1 MATTA
6 LAVPRSDCVNDWQR
20 LRVDCAV
27 ADVLAEDYKITSFPL
42 WVRCVYVYK
51 CVCPQVLLCTYLTVK
66 VCVKHSSVLFL
77 MHSVLFCLSTVFYLF
92 CTHNYA
98 CLLPLL
104 CVLLL
109 FSYFNDCLFLL
120 HSFLA
125 QTPLLG
131 SISISLFVCMCA
143 YVIVLVCTMCFLF
156 TLLLWVNTSIPLP
169 VYHCLHS
176 VRMRASSHENKP
188 YREQKRKRK

>member
-1 MATTA
+1 M
-6 LAVPRSDCVNDWQR
+6 
-20 LRVDCAV
+20 
-27 ADVLAEDYKITSFPL
+27 
-42 WVRCVYVYK
+42 
-51 CVCPQVLLCTYLTVK
+51 LLCTYLTVK

-109 FSYFNDCLFLL
+109 FSYFNDYLFLL

-176 VRMRASSHENKP
+176 VRMRASSHKNKP
-188 YREQKRKRK
+188 YREQKRKRKYSLNCYNIKLQAVTIIKCCSISSGSKIELSAKKFNIIVCSTLLTVQ